1 VKPSFPIAWSAVMI
15 LAFGIFFRLNRCL
28 RKIILEER
36 IEDSK
41 DESDEVLIKTTAR
54 RTEVNGLDPILFSLF
69 TFTSGFTSFLHPTIE
84 YKLERCVRW
93 AIFERLLG
101 PFFMALVIT
110 AISKTY
116 LIR

>member
-1 VKPSFPIAWSAVMI
+1 MLV
-15 LAFGIFFRLNRCL
+15 
-28 RKIILEER
+28 
-36 IEDSK
+36 
-41 DESDEVLIKTTAR
+41 KTTAR
-54 RTEVNGLDPILFSLF
+54 RAEINALDPILFSLF
-69 TFTSGFTSFLHPTIE
+69 TFTSGFTAFLHPTIE
-84 YKLERCVRW
+84 YKLERCMRW